1 MPENVGIPLFGPG
14 SQFRSISIQIH
25 CNNPNK
31 VPNLLDSSGM
41 RLYYTVT
48 PREIEAAW
56 ISIGDPLD
64 QLSGVAI
71 GDGLTQY
78 SFTCGGDCSS
88 FVLADGE
95 PVTVIAEGLHMHQT
109 GVRMTNELIR
119 DGEVVNF
126 AAVDV
131 YEFEQQGTFMVPQ
144 RDYQILPGD
153 SFRTTCY
160 YRDAT
165 AFGLSSQEEMCVAF
179 LLYYPAKQ
187 LDFGD
192 FGVFPWY
199 CITGIEELPVCKEE
213 LEFMS
218 LTSEEGLGRMF
229 GSAPTNCSANVDV
242 VGEDGGSGEEE
253 ASDIEDEEE
262 EEEDGPSAVPT
273 DPPVV
278 DRSVAST
285 LLPTMAVVMALALN
299 TLVGF

>member
-14 SQFRSISIQIH
+14 SQFRSISIQTH
-25 CNNPNK
+25 YNNPNK
-31 VPNLLDSSGM
+31 VSNLFDSSGM

-48 PREIEAAW
+48 PREVEAAW
-56 ISIGDPLD
+56 LQIADPFDL
-64 QLSGVAI
+64 LSGTAI
-71 GDGLTQY
+71 PSGLTQY
-78 SFTCGGDCSS
+78 SFSCGGDCSS

-131 YEFEQQGTFMVPQ
+131 FEFEQQGTFAVQ
-144 RDYQILPGD
+144 QQDYQIFPGD

-160 YRDAT
+160 YRDGT
-165 AFGLSSQEEMCVAF
+165 AFGLSSQEEMCIAF

-187 LDFGD
+187 LDFGE
-192 FGVFPWY
+192 FGTFPWF
-199 CITGIEELPVCKEE
+199 CTHGIEELPVCKEE

-229 GSAPTNCSANVDV
+229 GSAPTNCSAT
-242 VGEDGGSGEEE
+242 VGGGSEEGGGGEAE
-253 ASDIEDEEE
+253 AVDDN
-262 EEEDGPSAVPT
+262 EEEDGSTTVPT

-278 DRSVAST
+278 NGSSAST
-285 LLPTMAVVMALALN
+285 LLPTMAVVMALVLN
-299 TLVGF
+299 TFIGLYC